1 MAEEILEHSRSDDDA
16 RVEPRLT
23 RSTTELHIIS
33 KQLHES
39 SKEAR
44 SPTLAG
50 NDGTGD
56 EPTRWMAVETIE
68 RRKPYGGRT
77 RD

>member
-16 RVEPRLT
+16 RVGPRLT

-56 EPTRWMAVETIE
+56 EPPRWMAVETVE